1 MLEIKTTHPLSYRN
15 NERGLHSFFLVCTV
29 NKQSGSIHAVSLLYY
44 IYKRK
49 CKEDCS
55 FFLCCTG
62 VMRGHICS
70 LIHVRL
76 LQLVRPWSDHS
87 TCTIQLGPIHI
98 CLVCVL
104 VPWILKATCL
114 NICNAVGVQL
124 TWLSSTSGGP
134 NMHGIWNWCDSF
146 HNQISFDSVHIQV
159 RLMVIQFIEK

>member
-1 MLEIKTTHPLSYRN
+1 M
-15 NERGLHSFFLVCTV
+15 CTV

-70 LIHVRL
+70 LIQCHVRL

-104 VPWILKATCL
+104 VPWILRATCL
-114 NICNAVGVQL
+114 NTCMQC
-124 TWLSSTSGGP
+124 TWCAINTTILNIWWP
-134 NMHGIWNWCDSF
+134 KHGIWNWRDSF
-146 HNQISFDSVHIQV
+146 HNQIFIWQCPYPV
-159 RLMVIQFIEK
+159 RPMVTQFIEK